1 MEATDETR
9 DRDAIR
15 AAIEARRFSAGMKAA
30 LQRVLKGESYRMAAE
45 GEGVGWRELHRN
57 AGTVS
62 GLRDAHKRAWLEHW
76 GAAFPATWRH
86 HVRDLDEAG

>member
-1 MEATDETR
+1 MDATADER
-9 DRDAIR
+9 DRIR
-15 AAIEARRFSAGMKAA
+15 AAIEARRFSAAMKAA
-30 LQRVLKGESYRMAAE
+30 LGRVLNGEPYRKAAA

-62 GLRDAHKRAWLEHW
+62 GLREAHKRAWLADW